1 MQLKNVA
8 LVSAACLA
16 SNVCADGYTPGQE
29 WSTLTPTAT
38 YKCGITEYAS
48 SFGLAVQTISS
59 SMAKRDAVSQI
70 GDGQLQATTTGVS
83 QIGDGQ
89 LQATTT
95 AAPQAT
101 GSQSQQSLSEATTT
115 LSPSSAAAS
124 NSACATQP
132 VTLDSSSCKNSGTLT
147 VQLKGGVLTDGKGRI
162 GSIVANRQFQFDGP
176 PPQAGAIYAAGWSIT
191 PGGNLA
197 LGENDV
203 FYQCLSGNFYNL
215 YDQSIGEQCHPIHL
229 ELVNLV
235 DC

>member
-8 LVSAACLA
+8 LVSAAFLA
-16 SNVCADGYTPGQE
+16 SSVCADGYTPGQE

-38 YKCGITEYAS
+38 YKCGVTEYAS
-48 SFGLAVQTISS
+48 SFGIAVQTITSS
-59 SMAKRDAVSQI
+59 VVKRDAVSQI
-70 GDGQLQATTTGVS
+70 GDGQLQATTTAVS
-83 QIGDGQ
+83 QISDGQ
-89 LQATTT
+89 PQATTAT
-95 AAPQAT
+95 SQA
-101 GSQSQQSLSEATTT
+101 LSESTTT
-115 LSPSSAAAS
+115 LSPSSVTVS
-124 NSACATQP
+124 DSACATQP

-147 VQLKGGVLTDGKGRI
+147 IQLKDGVLTDAKGRI

-191 PGGNLA
+191 PAGNLA
-197 LGENDV
+197 LGDNDV